1 MTKYFSSQ
9 PLARARFQRTTKT
22 MTCKSLGAHCE
33 QELAAGS
40 WDEMVRTMAKH
51 VMEKHPGYRE
61 GNGEDASTRPQEM
74 GPGNEARVGFYARQL
89 TA

>member
-1 MTKYFSSQ
+1 
-9 PLARARFQRTTKT
+9 

-51 VMEKHPGYRE
+51 VMEKHPDTAKEMEKMHQQDPKKWVRE
-61 GNGEDASTRPQEM
+61 MKPEWDVTPDS
-74 GPGNEARVGFYARQL
+74 
-89 TA
+89 